1 MRVLAALLIWF
12 AAAGAVRDAWAHAV
26 NLAVAFITVQ
36 DARVIVDLTITGT
49 EIDRAAG
56 VNVTNNATG
65 MVDPRRLREAAPT
78 FERYIAERTQVSAAG
93 AVCPMAS
100 IRSSAESDQGV
111 SVLMAFE
118 CPGAAAIR
126 YRSTAMVDFD
136 PAARQSV
143 MLNAAG
149 EFEQAALLDQDS
161 TEVLISGGPL
171 HLIADVLWRYFV
183 LGVEHIATGYDHI
196 LFLIAVILWARQL
209 GALVKI
215 VTAFTIA
222 HSITLTLAALG
233 WVRIAGNVIEPLIAL
248 TIIWVAVENFWSRDT
263 ARRWRWTFTLGLVH
277 GFGFAGMLQ
286 EIGLPRGALVSSLA
300 AFNLGVEAGQL
311 AIVAV
316 LLPILLLA
324 DRLLA
329 RAPPVERRPALVYPL
344 SALIAVAGLFWLLE
358 RTVFA

>member
-1 MRVLAALLIWF
+1 MRILAALLILIGGLG
-12 AAAGAVRDAWAHAV
+12 AAREAWAHAV
-26 NLAVAFITVQ
+26 NLAVAFITIQ
-36 DARVIVDLTITGT
+36 ESRVMIDLTITGS
-49 EIDRAAG
+49 EVDRAAG
-56 VNVTNNATG
+56 VNITNNATG

-78 FERYIAERTQVSAAG
+78 FERYITQRIEVTAAG
-93 AVCPMAS
+93 VPCPMPS

-111 SVLMAFE
+111 SVLMVFD

-143 MLNAAG
+143 MLNASG
-149 EFEQAALLDQDS
+149 EFEQVALLDANASQ
-161 TEVLISGGPL
+161 VLLTGGPL
-171 HLIADVLWRYFV
+171 HLIADVLWRYFA

-196 LFLIAVILWARQL
+196 LFLVAVILWARRL

-233 WVRIAGNVIEPLIAL
+233 WVRVAGNIVEPLIAL

-263 ARRWRWTFTLGLVH
+263 ARRWRWTFALGLIH
-277 GFGFAGMLQ
+277 GFGFAGVLQ

-311 AIVAV
+311 VIVAALLPV
-316 LLPILLLA
+316 LLLL

-329 RAPPVERRPALVYPL
+329 RTPPVERRPALVYPL

>member
-1 MRVLAALLIWF
+1 MTRLLVVILAVAALLG
-12 AAAGAVRDAWAHAV
+12 ARQAGAHAV

-36 DARVIVDLTITGT
+36 DARVVIDLTITGS

-78 FERYIAERTQVSAAG
+78 FERYITQRTTVSAAG
-93 AVCPMAS
+93 APCPMPS

-111 SVLMAFE
+111 SVMMVFE

-126 YRSTAMVDFD
+126 YRSRAMVDFD

-143 MLNAAG
+143 MLNASG
-149 EFEQAALLDQDS
+149 EFEQAALLDANS
-161 TEVLISGGPL
+161 NEVLLTGGPL

-196 LFLIAVILWARQL
+196 LFLIAVILWARRI

-233 WVRIAGNVIEPLIAL
+233 WVRVAGGIIEPLIAL

-263 ARRWRWTFTLGLVH
+263 ARRWRWTFALGLVH
-277 GFGFAGMLQ
+277 GFGFAGVLQ

-300 AFNLGVEAGQL
+300 SFNLGVEAGQL
-311 AIVAV
+311 VIVAV
-316 LLPILLLA
+316 LLPVLLLL

-329 RAPPVERRPALVYPL
+329 RSAPVERRPALVYPL